1 MSDPIILLFIAV
13 GSICFGFLLG
23 FLMRGITRRRDASK
37 EAAEPEQINTE
48 VTAPPR
54 EAPAKKKAPNR
65 NWVEVAKL
73 WQDRKKEQLIF
84 QIEDQYYKR
93 SSDLSTKER
102 KILLKVVMDFYHWLE
117 PPRAVASK
125 PQESVSAVQLVD
137 TVPIAATPTGENG
150 NNGTKPVSLN
160 PINMLSRA
168 FEADVA
174 KSALPNQSMVT
185 QVDAILQEKL
195 QEADMQKWAVRLTEF
210 PGKGMM
216 VMVGL
221 EQYEGIDEVPY
232 ERVRT
237 IIRSSVAEWERRAE
251 AGKLAQ

>member
-13 GSICFGFLLG
+13 GSVCFGFLFG
-23 FLMRGITRRRDASK
+23 FLVRGITRRRDASK
-37 EAAEPEQINTE
+37 EAAEPEQTKTE
-48 VTAPPR
+48 VTAPQA
-54 EAPAKKKAPNR
+54 ETPAKKKAPNR
-65 NWVEVAKL
+65 NWVEVAQL
-73 WQDRKKEQLIF
+73 WHDRKKEQLIF
-84 QIEDQYYKR
+84 QIEDQYYKHG
-93 SSDLSTKER
+93 SDLSPKER

-117 PPRAVASK
+117 PPRAMTSEVH
-125 PQESVSAVQLVD
+125 ESIPEIQRVD
-137 TVPIAATPTGENG
+137 TVPIAEYQTGQNG

-168 FEADVA
+168 FEADVT

-195 QEADMQKWAVRLTEF
+195 QKADMQKWAVRLTEF

-251 AGKLAQ
+251 AGQLAQ